1 MKRLILALPLLA
13 AACTTA
19 PAPAPRPKAA
29 TPPPAPVTVSPPPA
43 PPADWRDRPYSAG
56 AWHYA
61 DHVATYGPAGAPPLL
76 TMRCD
81 LARRLVVLSVAGS
94 ATTLTIRTSYAE
106 RDWPA
111 QATPDGHS
119 QVSFAPTDPQLDQ
132 IAFSRGRFSV
142 NGPNLPEIDVPA
154 WAEPSRVI
162 EDCRD

>member
-1 MKRLILALPLLA
+1 MLLPLLA

-19 PAPAPRPKAA
+19 PAPVPQVAA
-29 TPPPAPVTVSPPPA
+29 PPPTPVVVPPKPVV
-43 PPADWRDRPYSAG
+43 PTDWRDRPYSPG
-56 AWHYA
+56 AWHYT
-61 DHVATYGPAGAPPLL
+61 DHVASYGPDGAPPLL

-94 ATTLTIRTSYAE
+94 TSLLTIRTSYAQ

-111 QATPDGHS
+111 SANPDGHS
-119 QVSFAPTDPQLDQ
+119 EASFAPTDPQLDQ

-142 NGPNLPEIDVPA
+142 NGPNLPEIDIPA

-162 EDCRD
+162 EDCRG